1 MKQNKNILRAALLL
15 LLVIAAPEVRAQQL
29 ITANADGT
37 YTIIM
42 PDHNVTVTAD
52 VKKLLTHKDISV
64 TIPSQEWTGSELTP
78 VITVTDGTT
87 TLNEGTDYTV
97 TAPSG
102 TIQNAGNYT
111 YTITGAGN
119 YSDETTAT
127 FTITPKPVTV
137 NNGSSDVPAATGDAT
152 ITQDQ
157 NGTTLTLITPDE
169 NEEPQT
175 VNIPTRIEVDHV
187 EIERTFT
194 SEKAS
199 TVYLPFS
206 IDVSKVSGGKFH
218 KFTSVDETKDPWVVT
233 YDEITTGKIEANTP
247 YIFLPD
253 DKNSGKIVVS
263 NSTDKISVCTASP
276 QTTHDAGNK
285 WEFIGTYA
293 PITWS
298 SGDTDLGKVYG
309 FAAEDK
315 TANGKN
321 IAAGQFVKVAAG
333 ASIAPMRAYLKR
345 TPSSSVARMRGATD
359 ELPETMNV
367 VLISADGEA
376 TTIGTITLSY
386 DTDEWYSL
394 DGRKLSGKPTKKGL
408 YIRNGKKIVVK

>member
-169 NEEPQT
+169 NGTPQT
-175 VNIPTRIEVDHV
+175 VSIPKAVEVDHV
-187 EIERTFT
+187 KIERTFT

-199 TVYLPFS
+199 TVYLPFK
-206 IDVSKVSGGKFH
+206 IAASKVTGGTFYT
-218 KFTSVDETKDPWVVT
+218 FTGVDETTWTVNYTEVT
-233 YDEITTGKIEANTP
+233 DNIEASTP

-253 DKNSGKIVVS
+253 VTGGGKIGVD
-263 NSTDKISVCTASP
+263 NTGKISVSTVDAH
-276 QTTHDAGNK
+276 TTTQGQ
-285 WEFIGTYA
+285 WEFIGTYK
-293 PITWS
+293 PITW
-298 SGDTDLGKVYG
+298 TAEHADLGKVYG

-315 TANGKN
+315 TDNGKN

-345 TPSSSVARMRGATD
+345 IAASARMRGAAD

-367 VLISADGEA
+367 VLISASGEA

>member
-1 MKQNKNILRAALLL
+1 
-15 LLVIAAPEVRAQQL
+15 
-29 ITANADGT
+29 
-37 YTIIM
+37 
-42 PDHNVTVTAD
+42 
-52 VKKLLTHKDISV
+52 
-64 TIPSQEWTGSELTP
+64 
-78 VITVTDGTT
+78 
-87 TLNEGTDYTV
+87 
-97 TAPSG
+97 
-102 TIQNAGNYT
+102 
-111 YTITGAGN
+111 
-119 YSDETTAT
+119 
-127 FTITPKPVTV
+127 V

-157 NGTTLTLITPDE
+157 NGTTLTLITPAE
-169 NEEPQT
+169 NVTPQT
-175 VNIPTRIEVDHV
+175 VSIPTAVEVDHV

-206 IDVSKVSGGKFH
+206 IAAANVKGGKFYT
-218 KFTSVDETKDPWVVT
+218 FTGVDETKTPWEVT
-233 YDEITTGKIEANTP
+233 YDEITTGEIKANTP

-253 DKNSGKIVVS
+253 GSNSGKIEVNNGS
-263 NSTDKISVCTASP
+263 NKISVSTANP
-276 QTTHDAGNK
+276 HTTTQGQ
-285 WEFIGTYA
+285 WEFIGTYV
-293 PITWS
+293 PIQWLS
-298 SGDTDLGKVYG
+298 DNDRASEIGLVYG

-315 TANGKN
+315 TDNGKN

-345 TPSSSVARMRGATD
+345 TAASARMRGAAD

-408 YIRNGKKIVVK
+408 YIRNGKKTVVK